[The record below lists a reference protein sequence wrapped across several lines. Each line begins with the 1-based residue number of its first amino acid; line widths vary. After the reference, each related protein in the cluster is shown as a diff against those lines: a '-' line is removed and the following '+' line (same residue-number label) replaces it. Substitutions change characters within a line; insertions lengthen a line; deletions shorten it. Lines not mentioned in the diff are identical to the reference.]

1 MPRFFLSS
9 GASESGFFEI
19 VGDDAKH
26 ISFSLRM
33 RIGEHLTVCDGDGT
47 DYDCVISE
55 MDGKTVR
62 VDIVKSVPSCAEPFI
77 SVGPEGR

>member
-47 DYDCVISE
+47 DYDCVIS
-55 MDGKTVR
+55 
-62 VDIVKSVPSCAEPFI
+62 
-77 SVGPEGR
+77 